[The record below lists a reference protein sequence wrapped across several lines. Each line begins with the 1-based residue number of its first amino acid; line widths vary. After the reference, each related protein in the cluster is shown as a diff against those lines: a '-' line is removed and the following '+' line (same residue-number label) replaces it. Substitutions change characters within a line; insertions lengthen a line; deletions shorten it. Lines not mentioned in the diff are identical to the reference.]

1 MRKHWKSNFLGRD
14 SCIVLYEFATKH
26 EDVKAKMARVSNA
39 KRGHVSP
46 ATNLDHYSE
55 EADSLSRSSKNK
67 AVKTSSRYKYPA
79 RCFFPPIL
87 SFFPLSSSP
96 DPGDHFATFIHCQ
109 HLVCNFL

>member
-55 EADSLSRSSKNK
+55 
-67 AVKTSSRYKYPA
+67 
-79 RCFFPPIL
+79 
-87 SFFPLSSSP
+87 
-96 DPGDHFATFIHCQ
+96 G
-109 HLVCNFL
+109 